1 MQNKIIFLDID
12 GVLNDHSALSI
23 YADNAI
29 DINMIHNLN
38 LALEKTG
45 AKIVIIS
52 NWSQVLNRD
61 RLIEV
66 LTSKGILKNSIIDVI
81 RAKEIER
88 NGLILQVIEKGSF
101 IYEYVNMNNIKNYV
115 VVDDDLKSNLID
127 ESKLIVP
134 LRNPEFL
141 ALSLGITQTEVNK
154 IINILN
160 G

>member
-1 MQNKIIFLDID
+1 M
-12 GVLNDHSALSI
+12 
-23 YADNAI
+23 
-29 DINMIHNLN
+29 
-38 LALEKTG
+38 
-45 AKIVIIS
+45 
-52 NWSQVLNRD
+52 
-61 RLIEV
+61 
-66 LTSKGILKNSIIDVI
+66 ILKNSIIDVI